1 MKPLVVL
8 VHGAWHWGGCFAK
21 VANLLGAAGYP
32 VVAPDL
38 KSHGYNAA
46 SYTEV
51 RSVEDYCA
59 AALAVVQASDTPV
72 ILLGH
77 SLGGVTVTRVAERI
91 PEKIAA
97 AVYLSA
103 LMLPAGKTPTEY
115 LLSPEWAGDPAAKE
129 LFQVLAPTP
138 DGQGFEMKLAQ
149 ADLVK
154 AAFYAD
160 CSDADIAVAHR
171 NLIPVNAAIPLTA
184 ETEATASRFGS
195 VRRVY
200 IECLQDKAIPIGQQ
214 RRLQQEVPGAERFS
228 LDASHSP
235 FFSMPDQVADV
246 LMRVAG
252 R

>member
-59 AALAVVQASDTPV
+59 AALEVVRASEKPV
-72 ILLGH
+72 VLLGH
-77 SLGGVTVTRVAERI
+77 SLGGVTVTRVAERA
-91 PEKIAA
+91 PDKVVA
-97 AVYLSA
+97 AVYLAA
-103 LMLPAGKTPTEY
+103 LMLPAGKTPAEY
-115 LLSPEWAGDPAAKE
+115 LLSAEWAGDPAAKE
-129 LFQVLAPTP
+129 LFEVLAPTA
-138 DGQGFEMKLAQ
+138 DGQGFGMKLDE
-149 ADLVK
+149 ADLIK

-160 CSDADIAVAHR
+160 CSDADIAMAHR
-171 NLIPVNAAIPLTA
+171 NLVAVNAAIPLTA
-184 ETEATASRFGS
+184 ETEATAARFGS
-195 VRRVY
+195 VRRIY
-200 IECLQDKAIPIGQQ
+200 IECLKDKAIPISQQ
-214 RRLQQEVPGAERFS
+214 RRLQHDVPGAECYT

-235 FFSMPDQVADV
+235 FFSVPDQLAEI
-246 LMRVAG
+246 LMRVAS
-252 R
+252 